1 MVKLEK
7 ELKEAIIDM
16 PQKEKDRL
24 LLRLIA
30 KDIHLV
36 NQLHFKLLEGEG
48 ATQERKEEVKDYIQR
63 RAELYPGRYYSPG
76 YLMMEMRDCSGMI
89 NEYRSITKDKV
100 GEIELQLYML
110 VSLLKPN
117 IKKLI
122 SASPRKVTKFTP
134 YVIKRV
140 GKIIGLLEKLHE
152 DYYIEFDKE
161 LKLLG
166 ELIKCLDPDDKVAR
180 AHQIDLQ
187 LLYD

>member
-1 MVKLEK
+1 MIKLEK

-30 KDIHLV
+30 KDLHLA

-48 ATQERKEEVKDYIQR
+48 ATQERKEEVKSYINQR
-63 RAELYPGRYYSPG
+63 AKFYPQHYYSPG

-100 GEIELQLYML
+100 GEIELQLDML

-117 IKKLI
+117 IKKLEDAPSHKKAKLI
-122 SASPRKVTKFTP
+122 P
-134 YVIKRV
+134 YVIKRA
-140 GKIIGLLEKLHE
+140 GKISNLLEKLHE
-152 DYYIEFDKE
+152 DYYMEFAKD
-161 LKLLG
+161 LKQLG
-166 ELIKCLDPDDKVAR
+166 ELVERLDPDLKMAR
-180 AHQIDLQ
+180 AHQVDLQ